1 MSARSSSLLTRRVL
15 ALPMRASTGHA
26 LLAADLHTERK
37 AKYQPNGGINGAS
50 QSDRK
55 QSSGGAAND
64 RRKRQ
69 YRPPTSPSVAKTSD
83 FFTERKEA
91 NEENKQRLVSA
102 YKDGKPLITVM
113 GLGGAGNNAVNNM
126 IASQLEGVEF
136 IVANTDCQALGR
148 SLAPRKITLG
158 KEITKGLGA
167 GSKPQL
173 GKLSAEMQ
181 RDEIEAALQD
191 SNMLFITGGMGGG
204 TCTGAAPIVASIAR
218 ELGILTVGVVSTPF
232 RSEGPNRTRLANAG
246 VKELAK
252 YVDTLIIVPNQNLLA
267 LSNKNTTMLEAFRYA
282 DDVLLE
288 GVKGVT
294 DLIVRPGLINLDF
307 ADIKT
312 ILSNAGRAIMG
323 SGLSSDTER
332 RAEKAA
338 EQALVNPL
346 LGDLPTESALG
357 LLVTIR
363 GGDDMTLFEVDR
375 IMDIIRSRVADE
387 ANIIFGTCYDSSLQ
401 GSVHVSIIV
410 SGIQTDQISPP
421 VPTRPFVPLSELH
434 KNDAAAAG
442 PVDDT
447 SEATENEQQQPA
459 EPKKRGL
466 FGRLFS
472 L

>member
-1 MSARSSSLLTRRVL
+1 MRRISQLSRRSAPSRL
-15 ALPMRASTGHA
+15 APTVAVA
-26 LLAADLHTERK
+26 LHTERHVRL
-37 AKYQPNGGINGAS
+37 PNGAG
-50 QSDRK
+50 D
-55 QSSGGAAND
+55 GGARAKAQAAANTAQE

-69 YRPPTSPSVAKTSD
+69 FRGPKSD
-83 FFTERKEA
+83 AFGSAAAFASADREA
-91 NEENKQRLVSA
+91 PQQKLPLPQPQQRLVSA

-148 SLAPRKITLG
+148 SLAPHKITLG
-158 KEITKGLGA
+158 KDVTKGLGA

-173 GKLSAEMQ
+173 GKLSAELQ
-181 RDEIEAALQD
+181 RAEIAHALRD

-204 TCTGAAPIVASIAR
+204 TCTGAAPVVASIAR
-218 ELGILTVGVVSTPF
+218 ELGVLTVGVVSTPF
-232 RSEGPNRTRLANAG
+232 RSEGPNRTRLAHAG

-267 LSNKNTTMLEAFRYA
+267 LSTKSTTMLEAFRYA

-312 ILSNAGRAIMG
+312 ILASAGRAIMG
-323 SGLSSDTER
+323 SGTSSAPGV
-332 RAEKAA
+332 RAEQAA

-375 IMDIIRSRVADE
+375 IMELIRQRVAED
-387 ANIIFGTCYDSSLQ
+387 ANIIFGTCYDASLQ

-410 SGIQTDQISPP
+410 SGIQTDLISPP
-421 VPTRPFVPLSELH
+421 VPTRPFEPFRQL
-434 KNDAAAAG
+434 DTATPTATAAA
-442 PVDDT
+442 D
-447 SEATENEQQQPA
+447 SEDEQPPPS
-459 EPKKRGL
+459 PKKKKGI
-466 FGRLFS
+466 FGRFFS